1 MTRSQK
7 LALRQREI
15 RSRLSEIADLEGD
28 ALTDAIRSE
37 GETLDKEYRDVETRL
52 SAAVIAEGAGDGER
66 TDPTDPTD
74 PADREYRTLLGRSNV
89 GPVLSAVMGGRLA
102 DGPEAELQQHHK
114 LAPNEIPVELLRA
127 REHRAAGVTT
137 APGDVGAME
146 DTVTPPVFATGD
158 GAFLGVERPTVASG
172 DAVYPVLTNRPTVGG
187 PHDDSTDVAET
198 AGTWGADLLAP
209 ERIQASYLFRRTD
222 SARFSGMENA
232 LRSALNMGL
241 EEKLDYEAM
250 RGTNGLLTGTNLA
263 NNNVSAV
270 TTFAKYI
277 SEFIYSRVDGRYA
290 MTPADLRACVGSGT
304 FAHMGSVYRANNV
317 DDPVAEI
324 VNRRTAGLRVSA
336 NVAAVNA
343 NKQNAVIRLGSQRFM
358 VQPMWENVGL
368 IVDEVTGSGAGTIEV
383 TAVLLMNTKIVRAA
397 NAYKQQTQHA

>member
-15 RSRLSEIADLEGD
+15 RARLGEIADLEGD

-37 GETLDKEYRDVETRL
+37 GETLDREYRDVETRL
-52 SAAVIAEGAGDGER
+52 SAAVIAEGADAGQR
-66 TDPTDPTD
+66 SDPDDPE
-74 PADREYRTLLGRSNV
+74 AREYRELLGRSNV
-89 GPVLSAVMGGRLA
+89 GTVLGAVMSGRLA
-102 DGPEAELQQHHK
+102 DGPEAELQQHRK
-114 LAPNEIPVELLRA
+114 LAGNEIPVDLLRA
-127 REHRAAGVTT
+127 REHRAAGVTA
-137 APGDVGAME
+137 APGDVGVME

-158 GAFLGVERPTVASG
+158 GAFLGIERPTVASG
-172 DAVYPVLTNRPTVGG
+172 DAVYPVLSNRPTVGG

-209 ERIQASYLFRRTD
+209 ERIQASYKFRRTD
-222 SARFSGMENA
+222 SARFAGMENA

-263 NNNVSAV
+263 NNNAAAV

-317 DDPVAEI
+317 DDPAAEI
-324 VNRRTAGLRVSA
+324 INRRTGGLRVSA
-336 NVAAVNA
+336 HVAAVSA

-358 VQPMWENVGL
+358 IQPMWENVAL
-368 IVDEVTGSGAGTIEV
+368 VVDEVSGSGAGEIEV
-383 TAVLLMNTKIVRAA
+383 TAIMLMNTKIVRAA
-397 NAYKQQTQHA
+397 GAYKQQTQHA

>member
-15 RSRLSEIADLEGD
+15 RTRLGEIADLEGE
-28 ALTDAIRSE
+28 ALTDAIRTE
-37 GETLDKEYRDVETRL
+37 GETLDREYRDVETRL
-52 SAAVIAEGAGDGER
+52 SAAVIAEGADDGQR
-66 TDPTDPTD
+66 TDPTDP
-74 PADREYRTLLGRSNV
+74 AEREYRALLGRANV
-89 GPVLSAVMGGRLA
+89 GTVLSAVMGGRLA
-102 DGPEAELQQHHK
+102 DGAEAELQQHHS
-114 LAPNEIPVELLRA
+114 LAGNEIPVELLRA
-127 REHRAAGVTT
+127 REHRAAGVTAAPT
-137 APGDVGAME
+137 ATGTME

-158 GAFLGVERPTVASG
+158 GAFLGIDRPTVASG
-172 DAVYPVLTNRPTVGG
+172 DAVYPVLSNRPTVGG

-209 ERIQASYLFRRTD
+209 ERIQASYKFRRTD
-222 SARFSGMENA
+222 SARFSGMEDA

-241 EEKLDYEAM
+241 EEALDYQAM

-263 NNNVSAV
+263 NNNAAAV

-317 DDPVAEI
+317 DDPAAEI
-324 VNRRTAGLRVSA
+324 INRRTGGLRVSA
-336 NVAAVNA
+336 HVAAVSA
-343 NKQNAVIRLGSQRFM
+343 NKQNAVIRLGAQRFM
-358 VQPMWENVGL
+358 VQPIWENVAL
-368 IVDEVTGSGAGTIEV
+368 IVDEVSGSGKGEIEV
-383 TAVLLMNTKIVRAA
+383 TAVMLMNTKIVRAA
-397 NAYKQQTQHA
+397 GAFKQQTQHA

>member
-15 RSRLSEIADLEGD
+15 RARLSEVADLEGD
-28 ALTDAIRSE
+28 ALTADIRSE
-37 GETLDKEYRDVETRL
+37 SETLDREYRDVETRL
-52 SAAVIAEGAGDGER
+52 AAAVIAEGADDGQR
-66 TDPTDPTD
+66 TD
-74 PADREYRTLLGRSNV
+74 PADPAEREYRQLLGRSNV
-89 GPVLSAVMGGRLA
+89 GTVLGAVMSGRLA
-102 DGPEAELQQHHK
+102 DGPEAELQQHHS
-114 LAPNEIPVELLRA
+114 LAGNEIPVELLRA

-137 APGDVGAME
+137 APTATGTME

-158 GAFLGVERPTVASG
+158 AAFLGIDRPTVATG
-172 DAVYPVLTNRPTVGG
+172 DAVYPVLSNRPTVGG
-187 PHDDSTDVAET
+187 PHDDSTDVTET
-198 AGTWGADLLAP
+198 AGTWGASLLAP

-222 SARFSGMENA
+222 AARFSGMENA

-277 SEFIYSRVDGRYA
+277 SEFIYSRVEGRFA

-304 FAHMGSVYRANNV
+304 FAHMGSLYRANNV

-324 VNRRTAGLRVSA
+324 VNRRTGGLRVSA
-336 NVAAVNA
+336 HVPAVAS
-343 NKQNAVIRLGSQRFM
+343 NKQNAVIRLGSQRFA
-358 VQPMWENVGL
+358 VQPVWQNVGL
-368 IVDEVTGSGAGTIEV
+368 ILDEVSGSGKGEIEV
-383 TAVLLMNTKIVRAA
+383 TAVMLANFKIVRAA
-397 NAYKQQTQHA
+397 GAYKQQTQHA